1 MLLSTFPY
9 LHDKHVVIPSDMAS
23 NNIVFVCKSH
33 FTDCLTEELVIANSL
48 DNPIYIYIYIY
59 IYPPPPRH
67 LRKRKSWKLIVC
79 SKDEELE

>member
-59 IYPPPPRH
+59 TPLPQDNYERGNPGN
-67 LRKRKSWKLIVC
+67 L
-79 SKDEELE
+79 

>member
-59 IYPPPPRH
+59 TPLPQDIYERGNPGN
-67 LRKRKSWKLIVC
+67 L
-79 SKDEELE
+79 